1 MADSNFSRQTLPQL
15 IANIRSDLLTQFKQ
29 DVVLRRL
36 DAEVYSRVQAA
47 AVHTLYGY
55 MDYLARNMLPDLSD
69 EDWLESRHAPMKRCP
84 RKSATAASGFIRW
97 EGVENIVSVPAGT
110 LIQREDQVTFTTSA
124 KASPSAGVLR
134 VPVTCDLSGKLGD
147 TDDGIT
153 LQLLVPIGGLSSSG
167 VADSISGGNDIE
179 PIEEWRSRVME
190 RWYWTPQGGADQDY
204 EIWAKEVPGVNRAWT
219 YRHWMGTGTVG
230 VMIANN
236 DLVDP
241 IPQQS
246 VIDATREHI
255 IPLVPVAGASI
266 YVFAPIKKVVN
277 FKIRLTPDT
286 EANRFAVLAELRAM
300 VQRDGFPG
308 SKLVLSRISEAI
320 SIAAGEYSHELIEP
334 AADVLIG
341 NNEIGVVGEVLWD

>member
-1 MADSNFSRQTLPQL
+1 MADSNFSRPTLPQL
-15 IANIRSDLLTQFKQ
+15 ITNIRSDLLTQFQQ

-36 DAEVYSRVQAA
+36 DAEVYGRVQAA

-55 MDYLARNMLPDLSD
+55 IDYLARNMLPDLAD

-84 RKSATAASGFIRW
+84 RKDATAANGFVRW
-97 EGVENIVSVPAGT
+97 EGIEANVAVEAGT
-110 LIQREDQVTFTTSA
+110 IIQREDQVTFTTTAAA
-124 KASPSAGVLR
+124 KPSAGVLR
-134 VPVTCDLSGKLGD
+134 VPVRCDEPGKQGN

-153 LQLLVPIGGLSSSG
+153 MQLLVPISGLPSSG
-167 VADSISGGNDIE
+167 KADSISGGNDIE
-179 PIEEWRSRVME
+179 PLEEWRSRIIE

-204 EIWAKEVPGVNRAWT
+204 VIWAKEVPGVNRAWT

-241 IPQQS
+241 IPDQS
-246 VIDATREHI
+246 VVDAARDHI
-255 IPLVPVAGASI
+255 IPLAPVAGASI
-266 YVFAPIKKVVN
+266 YVFVPIKKVVN

-286 EANRFAVLAELRAM
+286 EEVRFAVLAELRAM
-300 VQRDGFPG
+300 VQRDGYPE
-308 SKLVLSRISEAI
+308 SKLELSRISEAI

-334 AADVLIG
+334 SADIPIG
-341 NNEIGVVGEVLWD
+341 KNELGVVGEVLWD